1 MSSIDPTDPDPSA
14 ARASTPPDSI
24 WHNADLLRVLAGETI
39 SDLGSQIGDLALPLA
54 AALALQATPG
64 QMAAIS
70 VAEYLPRI
78 VVSPIAGVWIDRLR
92 RKPVLIATNG
102 VRGLLFLA
110 VAMAAAFGWLRMELL
125 YGVGLVMAALGV
137 VFETALVAYLP
148 TLVTPPLLVAANG
161 ARATSS
167 AATDVVGPGVCGV
180 LVQLLGTPV
189 AVALDGVSFLASAIG
204 IALVRRSEPAP
215 PPRRQRLRTDI
226 ELRAGVHALASNPIL
241 RAFVATAFTANFFY
255 RVIMATYVLYLTRE
269 LALPPTA
276 VGLIFG
282 LGGGT
287 GVLLGSAVASS
298 VARSFGLGRTLV
310 AAHFLFGVLGIPLL
324 LAVVWPAQAAPLVFA
339 SEFAQL
345 SVNAVYM
352 VNRASV
358 EQAVTPPRLR
368 GRVQASRTVAHAL
381 SGVAGL
387 VLGGVLAEQ
396 VGVGAAISAGVTGG
410 LFSFLWLCRSPILRL
425 RDLPRI
431 PEESH
436 L

>member
-1 MSSIDPTDPDPSA
+1 MSLDR
-14 ARASTPPDSI
+14 ARAVCSCSY
-24 WHNADLLRVLAGETI
+24 
-39 SDLGSQIGDLALPLA
+39 SDTGGGGSG
-54 AALALQATPG
+54 
-64 QMAAIS
+64 
-70 VAEYLPRI
+70 RR
-78 VVSPIAGVWIDRLR
+78 VVSRIRDR
-92 RKPVLIATNG
+92 
-102 VRGLLFLA
+102 
-110 VAMAAAFGWLRMELL
+110 
-125 YGVGLVMAALGV
+125 
-137 VFETALVAYLP
+137 
-148 TLVTPPLLVAANG
+148 
-161 ARATSS
+161 
-167 AATDVVGPGVCGV
+167 
-180 LVQLLGTPV
+180 
-189 AVALDGVSFLASAIG
+189 
-204 IALVRRSEPAP
+204 IALVGRSEPAP

-226 ELRAGVHALASNPIL
+226 ELFAGVRALAGNPTL

-255 RVIMATYVLYLTRE
+255 RVIIATYVLYLTRE

-298 VARSFGLGRTLV
+298 AARSFGLGRTLV

-324 LAVVWPAQAAPLVFA
+324 LAVVWPWQAAPLVFA

-368 GRVQASRTVAHAL
+368 GRVHASRTVAHAL

-425 RDLPRI
+425 HDLPRI
-431 PEESH
+431 PAESH